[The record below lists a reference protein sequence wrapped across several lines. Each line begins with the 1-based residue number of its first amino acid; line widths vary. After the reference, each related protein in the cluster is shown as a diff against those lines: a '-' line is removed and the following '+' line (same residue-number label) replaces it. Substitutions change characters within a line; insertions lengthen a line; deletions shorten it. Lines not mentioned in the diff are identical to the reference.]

1 MNCANRAI
9 ACVHYRIFL
18 CILYLCLY
26 AYSCI
31 ISAFVIYLVLFE
43 LLITLHYT
51 VQPVFSS
58 ECECKEKMYKIVV
71 FCSDKSN
78 IMDSQVVLVML
89 KHCRACFIV

>member
-1 MNCANRAI
+1 MYTTEYSY
-9 ACVHYRIFL
+9 VY
-18 CILYLCLY
+18 CIY
-26 AYSCI
+26 AYIHILVLCI

-71 FCSDKSN
+71 FYSDKSD

-89 KHCRACFIV
+89 KHCRACFII